1 MDDEERNFEE
11 EERKEFPEI
20 ELEHDV
26 DEDVR
31 KRLNLIRKRLGA
43 VTRTPT
49 RYETLQAEITRLSN
63 SEFTIK
69 EFYNHELIN
78 GLFLIVPEVDILEE
92 TRRRVQKWVSKR
104 GRNLGSLAYHNFIA
118 SQMLQ
123 ATITF
128 FLRQIR
134 PFTKMKGSDLIMPQ
148 SFSHK
153 LIYTLKK
160 KPLPEWQ
167 QALEQEINFWHT
179 KHKTPKEDLRVYAH
193 LIAKLLTRKA

>member
-11 EERKEFPEI
+11 EEREEFPES
-20 ELEHDV
+20 EFEHDV

-31 KRLNLIRKRLGA
+31 KRLDLIRQRLRA
-43 VTRTPT
+43 VSKTPT

-63 SEFTIK
+63 SEFSIK
-69 EFYNHELIN
+69 EFYNHDLVN
-78 GLFLIVPEVDILEE
+78 GLFLIVPEIDIIAE
-92 TRRRVQKWVSKR
+92 TKKRVEKWLAKR
-104 GRNLGSLAYHNFIA
+104 GKDLGETAYNNFIA
-118 SQMLQ
+118 IQMLMV
-123 ATITF
+123 TVTN

-134 PFTKMKGSDLIMPQ
+134 PFTKMKGSDLLMPNA
-148 SFSHK
+148 FINR

-160 KPLPEWQ
+160 KPLPEWGQ
-167 QALEQEINFWHT
+167 VLEQEINFWHT